1 MSLPPFVDLRHTVG
15 TYPAPEGDLK
25 TLLDATL
32 AATHIVFVSPVY
44 WFSIP
49 SPLKTYLDH
58 WSGWMRVP
66 GLPFKEQMAA
76 KSLLLITTS
85 GDRAKAQPMI
95 DSVELCAK
103 FLSMPW
109 GGALWAR
116 AGRPVRCR
124 RMRRPWHRPRTF
136 CYQNKSCWRF
146 LHQRQARFHSKPGPI
161 NAAGR
166 VASPRPRRRRRP
178 AAGCH
183 PVAQVTPHGAHLG
196 IGRHAQGV
204 LRSMVTTGTP
214 RCSPHCPSEPGP
226 PLSCAGGP
234 AAAVGRGGRQKSS
247 TP

>member
-1 MSLPPFVDLRHTVG
+1 MSNTTPHYLFLTTSTRESGHLGNTEWLAQQAAAALPAGTVQTWHHLARMHLPPFVDLRHTVG

-76 KSLLLITTS
+76 KSLYLITTS

-109 GGALWAR
+109 GGALWGKGGPPGA
-116 AGRPVRCR
+116 V
-124 RMRRPWHRPRTF
+124 
-136 CYQNKSCWRF
+136 
-146 LHQRQARFHSKPGPI
+146 QAD
-161 NAAGR
+161 AQA
-166 VASPRPRRRRRP
+166 
-178 AAGCH
+178 
-183 PVAQVTPHGAHLG
+183 VAQAAHFL
-196 IGRHAQGV
+196 
-204 LRSMVTTGTP
+204 
-214 RCSPHCPSEPGP
+214 
-226 PLSCAGGP
+226 LS
-234 AAAVGRGGRQKSS
+234 K
-247 TP
+247 